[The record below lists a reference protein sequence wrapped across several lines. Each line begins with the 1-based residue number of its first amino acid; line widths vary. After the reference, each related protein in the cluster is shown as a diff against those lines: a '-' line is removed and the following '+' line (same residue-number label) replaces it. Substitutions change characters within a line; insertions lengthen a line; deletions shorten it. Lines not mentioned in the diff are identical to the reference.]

1 MTARKPAEQATAT
14 APVQRCAER
23 PARVST
29 QLHEERLRAEAL
41 RRYVAQLER
50 ELDDGGRRPSIV
62 PAFAV
67 AAAFGVAAGLA
78 FAGAELVMQWLGW
91 LS

>member
-1 MTARKPAEQATAT
+1 MKCGSPGS
-14 APVQRCAER
+14 APSRY
-23 PARVST
+23 T

-50 ELDDGGRRPSIV
+50 ELELAREPSIV
-62 PAFAV
+62 PAFALV
-67 AAAFGVAAGLA
+67 TAFGVAMGAA
-78 FAGAELVMQWLGW
+78 FAAAELVLQWIGW